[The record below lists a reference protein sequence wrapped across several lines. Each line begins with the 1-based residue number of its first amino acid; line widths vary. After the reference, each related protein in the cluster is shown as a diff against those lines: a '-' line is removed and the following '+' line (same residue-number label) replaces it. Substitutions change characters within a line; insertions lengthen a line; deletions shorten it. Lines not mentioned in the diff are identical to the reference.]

1 MERVELQVRPR
12 PASLREQPAANS
24 LLANLSQR
32 EIPSLF
38 GLRGMAALAVV
49 IFHYSEQRGIM
60 ALFPGPFAV
69 TLFFELS
76 GLLITWLLLKE
87 IDKAGRLNF
96 RHFYARRALRLFPVF
111 YVVWALYRL
120 AGPFPGSWATFFY
133 MGDYYYAFHQRYSAM
148 TIAWSLGVEEK
159 FYLLWPF
166 VLTRVERTK
175 LIKILC
181 GILVIQPI
189 YRSLLS
195 FLGHAPYT
203 WFAFDCHLDAIVLGC
218 MIALVARGGWTPP
231 KWVSHPL
238 TPICALIATFALQAQ
253 TDIVTYL
260 LALILVSNVS
270 SPGPFLNNPISRYLG
285 EISYSLYLSHSAA
298 RELLWPH
305 ISPELRIQNSIGIFF
320 VQITIA
326 IAIASLLHLLIE
338 RPFLKLKENWGPP
351 TQNGLNAELPK
362 RSYFPK
368 SDNEPRGKR
377 SPA

>member
-1 MERVELQVRPR
+1 MERV
-12 PASLREQPAANS
+12 ASQPVARQACLREQPAANS

-87 IDKAGRLNF
+87 LEKAGRLNF

-111 YVVWALYRL
+111 YVVWVLYRL
-120 AGPFPGSWATFFY
+120 AGSFPGSWATFFY

-148 TIAWSLGVEEK
+148 TVAWSLGVEEK

-166 VLTRVERTK
+166 VLISVERTK
-175 LIKILC
+175 LMKILF
-181 GILVIQPI
+181 GILVVQPI

-195 FLGHAPYT
+195 FLGHGPYT

-218 MIALVARGGWTPP
+218 LIALAAKEGWTPP
-231 KWVSHPL
+231 KWVSHPF
-238 TPICALIATFALQAQ
+238 TPVCALIAIFALQAQ

-260 LALILVSNVS
+260 LALILVSTVS
-270 SPGPFLNNPISRYLG
+270 NPGPFLNNPVSRYLG
-285 EISYSLYLSHSAA
+285 EISYSLYLCHSAA

-305 ISPELRIQNSIGIFF
+305 ISPI
-320 VQITIA
+320 
-326 IAIASLLHLLIE
+326 LHLSGEIPVFCAEMLVAVATASVLHHLVE
-338 RPFLKLKENWGPP
+338 RPFLRLKDRFS
-351 TQNGLNAELPK
+351 
-362 RSYFPK
+362 RSHIHVRLLSSKP
-368 SDNEPRGKR
+368 E
-377 SPA
+377 